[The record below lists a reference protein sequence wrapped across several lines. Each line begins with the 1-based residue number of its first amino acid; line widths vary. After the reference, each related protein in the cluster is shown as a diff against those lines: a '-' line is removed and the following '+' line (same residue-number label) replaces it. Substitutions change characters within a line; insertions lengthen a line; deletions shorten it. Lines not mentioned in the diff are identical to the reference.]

1 MGFIFPIRIAIPTAW
16 AEVSYAMA
24 KPEPIAAVTGPEAK
38 DLAETLKRP
47 HVDPVAK
54 RLYTGAEEEYRRTES
69 RAQSKRT
76 ASD

>member
-1 MGFIFPIRIAIPTAW
+1 
-16 AEVSYAMA
+16 MA

-38 DLAETLKRP
+38 DVAGNLKRP

-54 RLYTGAEEEYRRTES
+54 RLYVGAEEEFRRAEA
-69 RAQSKRT
+69 RAKSKRR